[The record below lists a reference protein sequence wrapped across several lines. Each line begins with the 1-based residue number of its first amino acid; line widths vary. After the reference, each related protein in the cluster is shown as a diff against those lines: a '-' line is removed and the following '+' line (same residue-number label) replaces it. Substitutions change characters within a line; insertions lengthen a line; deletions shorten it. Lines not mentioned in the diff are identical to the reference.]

1 MYGLKE
7 IDIDIGKIKLIF
19 ANYPDIDKAILYGS
33 RAKGNYREGSDIDI
47 SLIGNNINLS
57 KLLRIE
63 TGLDDLLLPNN
74 IDVSIFDNIKNP
86 ELIDHIKRVG
96 IIFHEKK

>member
-7 IDIDIGKIKLIF
+7 IDIDIDKIKLIF

-33 RAKGNYREGSDIDI
+33 RAKGNYWEGSDIDI

-96 IIFHEKK
+96 IIFYEKK